1 MRSFLAPFIAFG
13 LLAAANP
20 AQADI
25 MSEQQFRAYLS
36 GVADRLADVWIMD
49 VRPTANAAQGYEGK
63 VGDLELIFS
72 HECRIVPQYD
82 PDSRPPSILI
92 DRENFPAL
100 VSYVQQVVLF
110 YILGLPEVRS
120 PEQVDAYVQEILRPF
135 VRSRNELCEKT
146 IPERTKLKEIIPLSF
161 FTSENYNGRNYSE
174 VVADAQ
180 SRPMAMR
187 LSEYVAAY
195 PTFFYILHEAGHHV
209 RHRQGTS
216 DRALRERQADEYA
229 VQVFREG
236 GASPTLGIPFLQ
248 FLALGS
254 TEQEIQCRIFRV
266 ARADTDTAIDLTMNR
281 FPLDYRERIRLLR
294 DFYTDQYATSCEKY
308 DQ

>member
-1 MRSFLAPFIAFG
+1 MRSFLAPFIALS
-13 LLAAANP
+13 LLAAASP

-49 VRPTANAAQGYEGK
+49 IRPTANAAQGYEGK
-63 VGDLELIFS
+63 VGDLKLIFS

-82 PDSRPPSILI
+82 PDSQPPSILI

-110 YILGLPEVRS
+110 YVLGLPEVQS

-135 VRSRNELCEKT
+135 VHSRDEACEKT
-146 IPERTKLKEIIPLSF
+146 IPERTELREIIPLSF
-161 FTSENYNGRNYSE
+161 FTTKNYNGRSYLD
-174 VVADAQ
+174 VVTDAQ
-180 SRPMAMR
+180 NRPMAMR

-209 RHRQGTS
+209 RHRQGTT
-216 DRALRERQADEYA
+216 DRVLRERQADEYA

-248 FLALGS
+248 FLAFGS
-254 TEQEIQCRIFRV
+254 SEQDIQCRMFRV
-266 ARADTDTAIDLTMNR
+266 ARSDNDSEIDVTMKDFLR
-281 FPLDYRERIRLLR
+281 DYRKRVRELR
-294 DFYTDQYATSCEKY
+294 DFYISKYAASCDQ
-308 DQ
+308 